1 MKTLNDQHRLIKE
14 GKGHKDVFLKEA
26 KAQFPQWIR
35 NAATFKEA
43 TSILKNKG
51 IINENLVGLEPI
63 NQLTSPP
70 KQSYEV
76 AFENYLEEA
85 KKKDKKEAEDAKAE
99 EKEISKQVKD
109 AESKNFYKKD
119 MKNPDNVIFDQLMAG
134 YYCEMKNPKNSSKTM
149 EELKK
154 LVLKNLAKDPIYYTK
169 NGQFGEDG
177 VGYETELPG
186 LGTPKEPKGPY
197 KSSGYGDLKEG
208 IFDQYDALPNRGNL
222 DFNDV
227 LYLRGEVADLKKEIA
242 QIYIDMEQEAEPEGG
257 PMADMYGDLLD
268 KAESKLHRMQ
278 KQLRDYDM
286 NESINEM
293 ITSDYEE
300 RINQVVNLY
309 FNRNPEVKE
318 AVKEAAIEYASIKG
332 ARMMGGRQFTQDLF
346 KDFHAKY
353 SPEVASQAMEVID
366 MANDDAMFQDSL
378 EESKVRKVINTLIRE
393 ELSKHQSW
401 VEKDPKQR
409 AQYPGT
415 YRQDNPHRDDPK
427 DLDYYLEQVEGMS
440 KAEAVEYLGHQGL
453 SSSQALKI
461 LNKLNTDVRD
471 MFGDDPDVRVYSA
484 DELYENYDKDNNIL
498 YLNRVKD
505 AIASNGEYEYDED
518 ALSSTLDNPTRAKLL
533 SAANALDVY
542 NIDLYSLVGK
552 YDEDIINT
560 LEGIFKQV
568 DGEFYSDFTD
578 PAGGSGL
585 ASHLQESKL
594 RNVINTMV
602 RQQIQE
608 NVQKELQQIN
618 KDAEYEVLA
627 SKVERINAAIEKR
640 QSQLDR
646 LDEDEDLKNLTD
658 KKKLKALAKDI
669 KILEKAKAKME
680 KSLAKKDKSS
690 KPQPEMIDEDEE
702 IIDED
707 GVSGEIVNDFVEEDL
722 IDEADGDSQD
732 MEDMAANAKELSSE
746 MDKISKMELF
756 EEEPED

>member
-378 EESKVRKVINTLIRE
+378 EESKLRKVINTLIRE
-393 ELSKHQSW
+393 ELEESNES
-401 VEKDPKQR
+401 
-409 AQYPGT
+409 
-415 YRQDNPHRDDPK
+415 
-427 DLDYYLEQVEGMS
+427 
-440 KAEAVEYLGHQGL
+440 
-453 SSSQALKI
+453 
-461 LNKLNTDVRD
+461 
-471 MFGDDPDVRVYSA
+471 
-484 DELYENYDKDNNIL
+484 YDKDNNIL

-505 AIASNGEYEYDED
+505 AIASNGDYEYDED

-690 KPQPEMIDEDEE
+690 KPQPEMIDEDSE

>member
-154 LVLKNLAKDPIYYTK
+154 LVLKNLEKNPIYYTEK
-169 NGQFGEDG
+169 GQFGEEG
-177 VGYETELPG
+177 IGYETEVPG

-197 KSSGYGDLKEG
+197 KSSGYGTLKESH
-208 IFDQYDALPNRGNL
+208 QP
-222 DFNDV
+222 
-227 LYLRGEVADLKKEIA
+227 
-242 QIYIDMEQEAEPEGG
+242 
-257 PMADMYGDLLD
+257 GD
-268 KAESKLHRMQ
+268 
-278 KQLRDYDM
+278 
-286 NESINEM
+286 
-293 ITSDYEE
+293 
-300 RINQVVNLY
+300 
-309 FNRNPEVKE
+309 
-318 AVKEAAIEYASIKG
+318 
-332 ARMMGGRQFTQDLF
+332 
-346 KDFHAKY
+346 
-353 SPEVASQAMEVID
+353 
-366 MANDDAMFQDSL
+366 
-378 EESKVRKVINTLIRE
+378 KVIYKGTRYEVVDEDEFIITL
-393 ELSKHQSW
+393 
-401 VEKDPKQR
+401 KDENGKIIKQNYN
-409 AQYPGT
+409 QFKQGET
-415 YRQDNPHRDDPK
+415 TPK
-427 DLDYYLEQVEGMS
+427 D
-440 KAEAVEYLGHQGL
+440 
-453 SSSQALKI
+453 
-461 LNKLNTDVRD
+461 T
-471 MFGDDPDVRVYSA
+471 
-484 DELYENYDKDNNIL
+484 
-498 YLNRVKD
+498 
-505 AIASNGEYEYDED
+505 
-518 ALSSTLDNPTRAKLL
+518 
-533 SAANALDVY
+533 AN
-542 NIDLYSLVGK
+542 
-552 YDEDIINT
+552 
-560 LEGIFKQV
+560 
-568 DGEFYSDFTD
+568 
-578 PAGGSGL
+578 
-585 ASHLQESKL
+585 ESKL
-594 RNVINTMV
+594 RNVINIMV

-608 NVQKELQQIN
+608 NVQKELQRIN

-680 KSLAKKDKSS
+680 KSLAKKDKSP

-707 GVSGEIVNDFVEEDL
+707 GVRGEIVNDFVEEDL

>member
-1 MKTLNDQHRLIKE
+1 MKTLNEQHKLIKE
-14 GKGHKDVFLKEA
+14 GKGHKGVFLKEA

-35 NAATFKEA
+35 NAATYKEV
-43 TSILKNKG
+43 TTILKDKG
-51 IINENLVGLEPI
+51 IINENLVSLEPI

-154 LVLKNLAKDPIYYTK
+154 LVLKNLEKNPIYYTEK
-169 NGQFGEDG
+169 GQFGEEG
-177 VGYETELPG
+177 IGYETEVPG

-197 KSSGYGDLKEG
+197 KSSGYGTLKESHQPG
-208 IFDQYDALPNRGNL
+208 DKVIYKGTRYEVVDEDEFIITLKDENGKIIKQNYNQFKKGEYKPNL
-222 DFNDV
+222 
-227 LYLRGEVADLKKEIA
+227 
-242 QIYIDMEQEAEPEGG
+242 QET
-257 PMADMYGDLLD
+257 
-268 KAESKLHRMQ
+268 KL
-278 KQLRDYDM
+278 
-286 NESINEM
+286 
-293 ITSDYEE
+293 
-300 RINQVVNLY
+300 
-309 FNRNPEVKE
+309 
-318 AVKEAAIEYASIKG
+318 
-332 ARMMGGRQFTQDLF
+332 
-346 KDFHAKY
+346 
-353 SPEVASQAMEVID
+353 
-366 MANDDAMFQDSL
+366 
-378 EESKVRKVINTLIRE
+378 RKVINTLIRE
-393 ELSKHQSW
+393 ELDESHSSLNKNYFSISKTSSH
-401 VEKDPKQR
+401 P
-409 AQYPGT
+409 
-415 YRQDNPHRDDPK
+415 NP
-427 DLDYYLEQVEGMS
+427 S
-440 KAEAVEYLGHQGL
+440 GL
-453 SSSQALKI
+453 SVEEI
-461 LNKLNTDVRD
+461 
-471 MFGDDPDVRVYSA
+471 
-484 DELYENYDKDNNIL
+484 
-498 YLNRVKD
+498 
-505 AIASNGEYEYDED
+505 ED
-518 ALSSTLDNPTRAKLL
+518 YIQSNPTTLWGRELKMWNMVLSQKKEEKL
-533 SAANALDVY
+533 S
-542 NIDLYSLVGK
+542 
-552 YDEDIINT
+552 
-560 LEGIFKQV
+560 
-568 DGEFYSDFTD
+568 
-578 PAGGSGL
+578 
-585 ASHLQESKL
+585 ES
-594 RNVINTMV
+594 INTMV
-602 RQQIQE
+602 RQQIKE

-669 KILEKAKAKME
+669 KILEKTKAKME

>member
-154 LVLKNLAKDPIYYTK
+154 LVLKNLEKNPIYYTEK
-169 NGQFGEDG
+169 GQFGEEG
-177 VGYETELPG
+177 IGYETEVPG

-197 KSSGYGDLKEG
+197 KSSGYGTLKESHQPG
-208 IFDQYDALPNRGNL
+208 DKVIYKGTRYEVVDEDEFIITLKDENGKIIKQNYNQ
-222 DFNDV
+222 FKQ
-227 LYLRGEVADLKKEIA
+227 GETTPKDTAN
-242 QIYIDMEQEAEPEGG
+242 
-257 PMADMYGDLLD
+257 
-268 KAESKLHRMQ
+268 ESKL
-278 KQLRDYDM
+278 
-286 NESINEM
+286 
-293 ITSDYEE
+293 
-300 RINQVVNLY
+300 
-309 FNRNPEVKE
+309 
-318 AVKEAAIEYASIKG
+318 
-332 ARMMGGRQFTQDLF
+332 
-346 KDFHAKY
+346 
-353 SPEVASQAMEVID
+353 
-366 MANDDAMFQDSL
+366 
-378 EESKVRKVINTLIRE
+378 RKVINTLIRE

-484 DELYENYDKDNNIL
+484 DELYENYDKYNNIL

-505 AIASNGEYEYDED
+505 AIASNGKYEYDED
-518 ALSSTLDNPTRAKLL
+518 ALSNTLDNPTRAKLL

-542 NIDLYSLVGK
+542 NMDLYSLVGK
-552 YDEDIINT
+552 YDEDILNT

-568 DGEFYSDFTD
+568 DDEFYSDFTD

-594 RNVINTMV
+594 RNAINTMV
-602 RQQIQE
+602 RQQIKE

-690 KPQPEMIDEDEE
+690 KSQPEMIDEDSE